1 MDHLDALS
9 LQRATSEAER
19 AAIPEGGELPP
30 LRGMSWKTASHTWGL
45 VTKMFSDAC
54 GSKRR
59 ELRIREDNP
68 VSGVR
73 GPDRGAHKAKAYLYP
88 SEFLKLA
95 SSEDVPLEWRH
106 TFTVT
111 TYLYARA
118 GEVNALD
125 WKDVDLEHGVIH
137 IHQAVNRRT
146 GATTSTK
153 SGEARRVPIEAEL
166 LPLLQAMH
174 KASGGVGRVLAT
186 DDTDRKLSRQ
196 LQRCLK
202 LAGVKRAEL
211 FDGGPHRKPLTFH
224 DLRATGITW
233 CAVRG
238 DDPLRIMQ
246 RAGHATFSTTQIYIR
261 TAENL
266 RTGFGH
272 VFPRLPASLVGGETR
287 STEQSTEPASA
298 DLPPPAS
305 PPSNAFP
312 LANHRETREYR
323 AERPPSIPGASTT
336 GPRFFR
342 GLVVL
347 RGAPAEVPCGQA
359 RPCSPSVRS
368 CRRTPRW
375 LSRTGLARGKMRK
388 FERLRAGTFPAHAPP
403 WPRLLLRIVRVA
415 QRRRSSTRL
424 SAITSRRFSRT
435 HGSVNVPPFFGCV
448 RGLGSR
454 TPSASSGSRVG
465 ASMRAEAYYRA
476 LGRIPAAHRRA
487 GRFE

>member
-1 MDHLDALS
+1 MPRKRTGTVQRFTEKDGATVWRARLRLADGSRPWFRVPDTHAYSEERAREWAAAMQEREDSHGQLAAAKTAARVVPALEESVAAYSKRWLAERKARGLASFDDDGGRLAKHILPILGELAITRVTRADIERVVEHLDSRS

-19 AAIPEGGELPP
+19 AAVPEGGELPP

-54 GSKRR
+54 ASKRR
-59 ELRIREDNP
+59 DLRIRDDNP

-73 GPDRGAHKAKAYLYP
+73 GPDRGSHKAKAYLYP
-88 SEFLKLA
+88 SEFLTLV
-95 SSEDVPLEWRH
+95 SSEGVPVEWRH
-106 TFTVT
+106 TFIVT

-153 SGEARRVPIEAEL
+153 SGEARRLPIEAEL

-287 STEQSTEPASA
+287 SNEQSTEPASA

-305 PPSNAFP
+305 PSSNATP
-312 LANHRETREYR
+312 IANHRETREYR
-323 AERPPSIPGASTT
+323 AERPPSIPGASTVFSMFL
-336 GPRFFR
+336 GY
-342 GLVVL
+342 
-347 RGAPAEVPCGQA
+347 
-359 RPCSPSVRS
+359 
-368 CRRTPRW
+368 
-375 LSRTGLARGKMRK
+375 
-388 FERLRAGTFPAHAPP
+388 FP
-403 WPRLLLRIVRVA
+403 
-415 QRRRSSTRL
+415 TD
-424 SAITSRRFSRT
+424 
-435 HGSVNVPPFFGCV
+435 
-448 RGLGSR
+448 
-454 TPSASSGSRVG
+454 
-465 ASMRAEAYYRA
+465 
-476 LGRIPAAHRRA
+476 IPISNRYL
-487 GRFE
+487 